1 MRCHD
6 VALPICIFAAENKK
20 TYIMNDIENEC
31 DTNVLRRRLQAIEEE
46 IVHIA
51 KPTVVLT

>member
-1 MRCHD
+1 
-6 VALPICIFAAENKK
+6 
-20 TYIMNDIENEC
+20 MNNIENEC